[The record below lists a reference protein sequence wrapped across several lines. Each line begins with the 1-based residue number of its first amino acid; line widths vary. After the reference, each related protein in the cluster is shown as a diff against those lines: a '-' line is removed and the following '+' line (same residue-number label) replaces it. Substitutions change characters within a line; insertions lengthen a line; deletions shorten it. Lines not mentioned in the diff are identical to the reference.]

1 MNNRERKNNS
11 SGFMGLAIIAV
22 LMILRGVVDAV
33 SGSNILGLIIPI
45 ATIAVFGAVLGLLLG
60 KKKKASAQKG
70 TVYQRERT
78 REKAKNYFTR
88 DDVSEQA
95 VKCAHPRGKEKYFAQ
110 LDGFL
115 ANGIIDKS
123 EYRVL
128 KERYEKI
135 NIPDNMH

>member
-1 MNNRERKNNS
+1 MNNRERKNHS
-11 SGFMGLAIIAV
+11 SGFMGLGIIAA
-22 LMILRGVVDAV
+22 LMILRGAVDAITGA
-33 SGSNILGLIIPI
+33 SILGLIIPI
-45 ATIAVFGAVLGLLLG
+45 AVIAVFGAVLGLLLG
-60 KKKKASAQKG
+60 KKKKAGAKKG
-70 TVYQRERT
+70 SVYHSERA

-88 DDVSEQA
+88 DDRMEQV
-95 VKCAHPRGKEKYFAQ
+95 VKCTHPRGREKYFAQ

-128 KERYEKI
+128 KERYEKL

>member
-11 SGFMGLAIIAV
+11 SGLVGIAV
-22 LMILRGVVDAV
+22 IALLMILRGAVDAV
-33 SGSNILGLIIPI
+33 MGSNILGLIIPI

-60 KKKKASAQKG
+60 NKKKTGAKKG
-70 TVYQRERT
+70 SVYHTERA
-78 REKAKNYFTR
+78 REKAKNYFSR
-88 DDVSEQA
+88 DDVAEQA
-95 VKCAHPRGKEKYFAQ
+95 VKCTHPRGREKYFAQ

-115 ANGIIDKS
+115 ANGLIDKS

-128 KERYEKI
+128 KERYEKM